1 MTGVHD
7 GHRERLRQR
16 YGALG
21 PDAFADHE
29 LLELLLTYAIPRRD
43 TNETAHLLLKRFG
56 SLSGVLAAGLDEL
69 QSVSGSGPQAA
80 QLIHL
85 QAALERRAALR
96 RLRTRNGRPLLNTPV
111 RSARYAELL
120 LRHEHSE
127 RLYALCLSTQLTLL
141 CARPVGSGSLN
152 ELTVYPRTIVELALL
167 QHAHC
172 VVLAHN
178 HPSGDPLPSQADAET
193 TETVRAALQSVHI
206 GLLDHIVVGDGYLYS
221 FSAQSVLRLVG
232 DGVETLTA
240 EEYERQRAARSA
252 AAIVSEEYRGA

>member
-1 MTGVHD
+1 M
-7 GHRERLRQR
+7 
-16 YGALG
+16 
-21 PDAFADHE
+21 
-29 LLELLLTYAIPRRD
+29 
-43 TNETAHLLLKRFG
+43 
-56 SLSGVLAAGLDEL
+56 
-69 QSVSGSGPQAA
+69 
-80 QLIHL
+80 
-85 QAALERRAALR
+85 
-96 RLRTRNGRPLLNTPV
+96 
-111 RSARYAELL
+111 
-120 LRHEHSE
+120 
-127 RLYALCLSTQLTLL
+127 
-141 CARPVGSGSLN
+141 
-152 ELTVYPRTIVELALL
+152 

-221 FSAQSVLRLVG
+221 FSAQSVLRAVG